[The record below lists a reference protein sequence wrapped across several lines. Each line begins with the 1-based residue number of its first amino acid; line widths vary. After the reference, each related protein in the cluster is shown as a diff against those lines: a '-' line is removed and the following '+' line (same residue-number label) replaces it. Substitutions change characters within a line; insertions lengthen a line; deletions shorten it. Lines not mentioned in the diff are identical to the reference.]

1 MSSLGYGHSL
11 LTGESFSFDSQAVTD
26 WQPSLGEPEG
36 ISNTFEAVRPEC
48 ELLVRA
54 SWHRTRPCRLPEMAS
69 DFVTEER
76 RLKLFFEAW
85 LWLSGFGAALYLA
98 LWCLMRRH

>member
-1 MSSLGYGHSL
+1 MSSLGYGRSL
-11 LTGESFSFDSQAVTD
+11 LTGESFFFDSQAVPD
-26 WQPSLGEPEG
+26 WESSLGGLEG
-36 ISNTFEAVRPEC
+36 ISKIFEAVRPER

-54 SWHRTRPCRLPEMAS
+54 AWHRTRPCRLLEMAS

-76 RLKLFFEAW
+76 QLKLFFEAW

-98 LWCLMRRH
+98 LWCLMRKH